1 MPAIVPSVKI
11 WIFHFGRVWWSWNEK
26 VYREALNC
34 FNGSPLVGHVQ
45 VTVLNLPTKFE
56 AIQTSSL
63 DPWVIFLFG
72 RVCRSWKEYISEQ
85 ENISLPREYFTLGG
99 CAGPERTELRE
110 RLTEGSTELA
120 TVYWEGVCYLKLT
133 WEGLMCAWNWRLNKT
148 HAPLLY
154 WETFMLLRL
163 IRSHR
168 LDNTPAKSTVPAN
181 DKMANY
187 KLRAF

>member
-1 MPAIVPSVKI
+1 MAQRLLGMCRWLYCTCLLSLKRFGPVPLAPEWYFSLGGCDGPERS
-11 WIFHFGRVWWSWNEK
+11 IFPNK
-26 VYREALNC
+26 
-34 FNGSPLVGHVQ
+34 
-45 VTVLNLPTKFE
+45 
-56 AIQTSSL
+56 
-63 DPWVIFLFG
+63 
-72 RVCRSWKEYISEQ
+72 

-133 WEGLMCAWNWRLNKT
+133 WEGLVCAWNWKLDKT
-148 HAPLLY
+148 LAPVLY

-181 DKMANY
+181 DKWQITS
-187 KLRAF
+187 